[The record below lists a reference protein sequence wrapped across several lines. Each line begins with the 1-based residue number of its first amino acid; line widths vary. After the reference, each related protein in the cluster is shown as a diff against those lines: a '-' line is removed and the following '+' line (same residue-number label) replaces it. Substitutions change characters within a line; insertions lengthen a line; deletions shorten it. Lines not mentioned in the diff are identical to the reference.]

1 MKIVFIG
8 AGNVA
13 TQLAI
18 ALKNVGENI
27 VQIFS
32 KTTESA
38 KKLAIL
44 VNSDFTNDLTAINPN
59 ADIYFYAVTD
69 NILPHLIK
77 KLTFCKGIH
86 IHTAGSLAMNIF
98 EKHQQNYGVLY
109 PLQTFSK
116 NKKVNFQ
123 HIPFF
128 IESSNNDVKEILLKI
143 TQKISTKIFFANS
156 ERRQKIH
163 LAAVFACNFTNHMFS
178 IAENLLDDIPFEV
191 LMPLIT
197 ETTNKIKNIPP
208 LEAQT
213 GPAKRNDTDIIKK
226 HLQLLANNPVWQHL
240 YQEISEDIINQHK
253 KQS

>member
-1 MKIVFIG
+1 MNIVFIG

-38 KKLAIL
+38 KKLAIH
-44 VNSDFTNDLTAINPN
+44 VNADFTNDITAINPN

-69 NILPHLIK
+69 NVLPHLIK
-77 KLTFCKGIH
+77 NISFCKGIH
-86 IHTAGSLAMNIF
+86 IHTAGSIAMEIF

-116 NKKVNFQ
+116 SKDIDFQ
-123 HIPFF
+123 NIPFF
-128 IESSNNDVKEILLKI
+128 IETSNNEVKEILLKI
-143 TQKISTKIFFANS
+143 TQKISKKIFFANS
-156 ERRQKIH
+156 EERQRIH

-197 ETTNKIKNIPP
+197 ETINKIKEIRPH
-208 LEAQT
+208 EAQT
-213 GPAKRNDTDIIKK
+213 GPAKRNDTNIIKK

-240 YQEISEDIINQHK
+240 YQEISEDIINQHQ